1 MSNEEKQSEREEEL
15 QALAEAGMDTFF
27 ADAPQQQAK
36 TEKTKTGGMSK
47 NVKGLI
53 AGVSA
58 LVLLGGGLTAALL
71 LTGNDD
77 AQSGDNSNSAVD
89 ATEATEMISL
99 NESVAEDVTKIE
111 ISGADDFTVYRVS
124 EATEESDA
132 EYSIKGLEDIPLS
145 ASLLSTVVNNA
156 SSLSANQLVEE
167 DAADLSKYGLA
178 DPAAEVTMQYADG
191 AEFTFAVGAVSP
203 MDSTMT
209 YCAVDGDVYLVKSS
223 LMANYQKESL
233 FFVSTTVLEE
243 PAEEDYPIVDSVRVQ
258 REDLDYDVYLEYD
271 YENEDNSSG
280 GTAASHVMREPIF
293 SYLNVEKSVDVTNG
307 MFGLTAFEV
316 VGIHPTTTELKDAGI
331 MVPFCTVTMKCDD
344 GNTYTLNLGTTYT
357 SESGTECY
365 YAYLDG
371 TDVLYGVSTTSAV
384 WATMEAGDITSANI
398 FGTMVWNIATLD
410 VTANGKN
417 LKFEGEGEDEDT
429 YVVTKNGEP
438 CDRERFRLFYRF
450 ILSIYGE
457 ELCLDEEKPDREP
470 DASVHVVT
478 QDGSEDYT
486 VSFYKLDNLNMMVTV
501 NDQPSYKIRTSC
513 LDAIEHNI
521 DIFDTNEEF
530 TTTWR

>member
-15 QALAEAGMDTFF
+15 RALAEAGQDTFF
-27 ADAPQQQAK
+27 ADAAQPQAK
-36 TEKTKTGGMSK
+36 PEKTGGMSK
-47 NVKGLI
+47 NAKGLI
-53 AGVSA
+53 AGVAA

-77 AQSGDNSNSAVD
+77 AQSGNDGDSTVD
-89 ATEATEMISL
+89 TTEAAEMISL
-99 NESVAEDVTKIE
+99 NESLAEDVTKVE

-124 EATEESDA
+124 EATEDA
-132 EYSIKGLEDIPLS
+132 KAVYSIKGLEDIPLNEN
-145 ASLLSTVVNNA
+145 LLSTVVNNA

-167 DAADLSKYGLA
+167 NASDLSKYGLA
-178 DPAAEVTMQYADG
+178 DPAADVTMQYADG
-191 AEFTFAVGAVSP
+191 AQFSFAVGAVSP

-233 FFVSTTVLEE
+233 FFVSTTILEE
-243 PAEEDYPIVDSVRVQ
+243 PAEADYPIVDSVRIQ
-258 REDLDYDVYLEYD
+258 REDLDYDIYLEYD
-271 YENEDNSSG
+271 YENENKSSG
-280 GTAASHVMREPIF
+280 GTAASHIMREPIF
-293 SYLNVEKSVDVTNG
+293 AYLNVEKSVDVTNG
-307 MFGLTAFEV
+307 MFGLSAFEV
-316 VGIHPTTTELKDAGI
+316 VSVHPTTTELKDAGI
-331 MVPFCTVTMKCDD
+331 MVPFCTVTMKCDN
-344 GNTYTLNLGTTYT
+344 GKTYTLNLGTTYT

-371 TDVLYGVSTTSAV
+371 TDVLYGVSETAAV

-410 VTANGKN
+410 VTVNGKT
-417 LKFEGEGEDEDT
+417 LAFEGEGDDDDN

-438 CDRERFRLFYRF
+438 CETERFRLFYRF
-450 ILSIYGE
+450 LLGIYGE
-457 ELCLDEEKPDREP
+457 ELCLGEELPDREP

-486 VSFYKLDNLNMMVTV
+486 VAFYKLDNLNMMVTV

>member
-15 QALAEAGMDTFF
+15 RALAEAGQDTFF
-27 ADAPQQQAK
+27 ADTAQPQK
-36 TEKTKTGGMSK
+36 KPEKTAGMSK
-47 NVKGLI
+47 NVKLLL
-53 AGVSA
+53 AGVAA
-58 LVLLGGGLTAALL
+58 LVLLGAGLMTVLL
-71 LTGNDD
+71 LKNQDEQGNNP
-77 AQSGDNSNSAVD
+77 SSSESENP
-89 ATEATEMISL
+89 TEAAEMISL
-99 NESVAEDVTKIE
+99 NESLAEDVTKIE
-111 ISGADDFTVYRVS
+111 ISAVDDFTVYRVS
-124 EATEESDA
+124 EATEDEKA
-132 EYSIKGLEDIPLS
+132 VYSIKGMEDIPLNHN
-145 ASLLSTVVNNA
+145 LLSTVTNNA

-167 DAADLSKYGLA
+167 QAADLSKYGLA

-233 FFVSTTVLEE
+233 FFVSTTILEE
-243 PAEEDYPIVDSVRVQ
+243 PAEADYPIVDSVRIQ
-258 REDLDYDVYLEYD
+258 REDLDYDIYLEYD
-271 YENEDNSSG
+271 YENEDTSTG

-293 SYLNVEKSVDVTNG
+293 AYLNVEKSVDVTNG
-307 MFGLTAFEV
+307 LFGLGAFEV
-316 VGIHPTTTELKDAGI
+316 VSVHPTTTELKDAGI
-331 MVPFCTVTMKCDD
+331 MVPFCTVTMKCDN
-344 GNTYTLNLGTTYT
+344 GKSYTLNLGTTYT
-357 SESGTECY
+357 ADTGSECY

-371 TDVLYGVSTTSAV
+371 TDVLYGVLDTSAP

-410 VTANGKN
+410 VTVNGKT
-417 LKFEGEGEDEDT
+417 LAFEGEGDDDDN

-438 CDRERFRLFYRF
+438 CETERFRLFYRF
-450 ILSIYGE
+450 LLGIYGE
-457 ELCLDEEKPDREP
+457 ELCLGEELPDREP

-486 VSFYKLDNLNMMVTV
+486 VAFYKLDNLNMMVTV